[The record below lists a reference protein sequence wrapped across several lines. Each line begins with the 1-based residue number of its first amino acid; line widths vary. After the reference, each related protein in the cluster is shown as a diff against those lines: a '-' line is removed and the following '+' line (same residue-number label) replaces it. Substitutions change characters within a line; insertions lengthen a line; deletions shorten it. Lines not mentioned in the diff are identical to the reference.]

1 MPKFVLK
8 DMEGLYIEEM
18 NISISTLRGN
28 LESLP
33 VQQGGRNEKKSII
46 RGIKPRS
53 GLSDNSFTM
62 SSSIIDAQSDIG
74 HG

>member
-33 VQQGGRNEKKSII
+33 VQQGEKNGKKSII

-53 GLSDNSFTM
+53 LFLSYFLPLSPCVM
-62 SSSIIDAQSDIG
+62 MLKM
-74 HG
+74 

>member
-1 MPKFVLK
+1 MPKFALK

-33 VQQGGRNEKKSII
+33 VQQGGKSEKKTII
-46 RGIKPRS
+46 RGIKPRYS
-53 GLSDNSFTM
+53 LNPVKYPIKSEIKFNVN
-62 SSSIIDAQSDIG
+62 
-74 HG
+74 

>member
-33 VQQGGRNEKKSII
+33 VQQGGKNEKKSII
-46 RGIKPRS
+46 RGMKPRWA
-53 GLSDNSFTM
+53 N
-62 SSSIIDAQSDIG
+62 
-74 HG
+74 